1 MYEVWRCPKGL
12 RSMRSE
18 FDEITSGWTLVS
30 GMDDL
35 TDRIE
40 RAADWTKH
48 NGPLLP
54 DEEARIKLMIEAQIF
69 RGLCEENQDDE

>member
-1 MYEVWRCPKGL
+1 
-12 RSMRSE
+12 MRSE

-35 TDRIE
+35 TNMIE

-54 DEEARIKLMIEAQIF
+54 DEEARIKLMIKTQIF
-69 RGLCEENQDDE
+69 RGLYGENEDGE